1 MARIPDE
8 DIARVREASPIDA
21 VVGDYVQLRS
31 AGGGELKGLCPFHD
45 EKSPSFHLTP
55 ARGLYHCFGCG
66 VGGDTIDFVMRIE
79 HLSFAEAVERLAQR
93 AGIEIRYEQGGASTR
108 GGNAGQRTRLVAAH
122 RAAVDF
128 YVSRLAE
135 DPAAK
140 PARAFLAERGFDDA
154 AAAAYSVGYSP
165 DSWDALTR
173 HLAALGFS
181 REELLA
187 AGLVSQGQRGVVD
200 RFRGRL
206 MFPIRDNTGDPI
218 GFGARALKEGDQ
230 PKYLNTPETPIY
242 KKSHVL
248 YGLDK
253 ARLEIG
259 RRAQAVVVEGY
270 TDVMACH
277 LAGVPTAV
285 ATCGTSLT
293 ADHIQ
298 MLRRLLMDQDEFRG
312 EVVFTFDG
320 DNAGQRAALK
330 VFEEDA
336 RFVTQTFVA
345 VEATGLDPCELRL
358 AKGDGA
364 VRDLVARR
372 VPLFEFKLRAE
383 LDRYDLDTAEGR
395 VRALATCAPIVASIR
410 DRALRPEYARRLA
423 GWLGL
428 PVEEVTP
435 AIAEAAGRAESAR
448 ATASGAAGNA
458 AAAAADAAGAPQA
471 PARPASDDP
480 ALRVERESLKSVI
493 QSPGLVGP
501 VWDTLDP
508 ELFTHPAYRA
518 CHAAVAAAGGVRS
531 FGAASGGVSGFVS
544 RVRDAAADDTVRS
557 LVTELAVEPLRT
569 DDPQRPA
576 YVRQQVAR
584 LQEMGLTRRITETKS
599 RLQRLN
605 PVEQPERYNALFSE
619 LVDMQARQRALR
631 EQAID
636 PGPGS

>member
-8 DIARVREASPIDA
+8 DIARIREASPIES
-21 VVGDYVQLRS
+21 VVGDYVQLKS
-31 AGGGELKGLCPFHD
+31 AGGGELKGLCPFHE

-79 HLSFAEAVERLAQR
+79 HLSFAESVERLAQR
-93 AGIEIRYEQGGASTR
+93 AGIEIRYEQGGSSTR
-108 GGNAGQRTRLVAAH
+108 GAHAGQRTRLVQAH
-122 RAAVDF
+122 RAAVEF
-128 YVSRLAE
+128 YAARLAD

-140 PARAFLAERGFDDA
+140 PARVFLAERGFDDDA
-154 AAAAYSVGYSP
+154 AKAYGVGYAP
-165 DSWDALTR
+165 DTWDALTK
-173 HLAALGFS
+173 HLATAGFS
-181 REELLA
+181 REECVA
-187 AGLVSQGQRGVVD
+187 AGLCSQGQRGVID

-218 GFGARALKEGDQ
+218 GFGARALKDGDE
-230 PKYLNTPETPIY
+230 PKYLNTPETAIY

-293 ADHIQ
+293 GDHIS

-345 VEATGLDPCELRL
+345 VEPSGMDPCELRL

-372 VPLFEFKLRAE
+372 VPLFEFKLKAE
-383 LDRYDLDTAEGR
+383 LAKHDLETAEGR
-395 VRALATCAPIVASIR
+395 VHALATCAPIVAGIR
-410 DRALRPEYARRLA
+410 DRSLRPEYARRLA

-428 PVEEVTP
+428 PVDDVLARVSE
-435 AIAEAAGRAESAR
+435 IAAR
-448 ATASGAAGNA
+448 GAAVQQQ
-458 AAAAADAAGAPQA
+458 APQA
-471 PARPASDDP
+471 APVRPDARDP
-480 ALRVERESLKSVI
+480 ELTAQRESLKSVI

-518 CHAAVAAAGGVRS
+518 CHDAIKDAGGVRS
-531 FGAASGGVSGFVS
+531 FGASSGGVQGFVT
-544 RVRDAAADDTVRS
+544 RVRHAAPDDDVRS
-557 LVTELAVEPLRT
+557 LLTELAVEPLRS
-569 DDPQRPA
+569 DDASRPA

-605 PVEQPERYNALFSE
+605 PVEAPERYNALFSE

-636 PGPGS
+636 PGHGTT

>member
-1 MARIPDE
+1 LARIPDE
-8 DIARVREASPIDA
+8 DIARVREASPIEG
-21 VVGDYVQLRS
+21 VVADYVQLRS
-31 AGGGELKGLCPFHD
+31 AGGGELKGLCPFHE
-45 EKSPSFHLTP
+45 EKSPSFHVTP

-66 VGGDTIDFVMRIE
+66 VGGDTIDFVIRIE
-79 HLSFAEAVERLAQR
+79 HLSFAEVVERLAQR
-93 AGIEIRYEQGGASTR
+93 AGIEIRYEQGGSSTR
-108 GGNAGQRTRLVAAH
+108 GGNAGQRTRLVSAH
-122 RAAVDF
+122 RDAVDF
-128 YVSRLAE
+128 YVSRLAD

-154 AAAAYSVGYSP
+154 AAAAYGVGYSP
-165 DSWDALTR
+165 DSWDALSK
-173 HLAALGFS
+173 HLAAKGYA

-253 ARLEIG
+253 ARLEIA
-259 RRAQAVVVEGY
+259 RHAQAVVVEGY

-277 LAGVPTAV
+277 LSGVPTAV

-330 VFEEDA
+330 VFEEDT

-345 VEATGLDPCELRL
+345 VEPGGLDPCELRL
-358 AKGDGA
+358 AKGDAA

-383 LDRYDLDTAEGR
+383 LDRFDLETAEGR

-410 DRALRPEYARRLA
+410 DRSLRPEYGRRLA
-423 GWLGL
+423 GWLGM
-428 PVEEVTP
+428 PVEDVLTRVAEIAARPTAPSNVAGP
-435 AIAEAAGRAESAR
+435 AGAAEAAGTPEAARGWAVPDRDDHGLRAER
-448 ATASGAAGNA
+448 E
-458 AAAAADAAGAPQA
+458 
-471 PARPASDDP
+471 
-480 ALRVERESLKSVI
+480 ALKCVI

-501 VWDTLDP
+501 VWDTLDG

-518 CHAAVAAAGGVRS
+518 CHAAVRDAGGVRS
-531 FGAASGGVSGFVS
+531 FGAASGGVQGFVG
-544 RVRDAAADDTVRS
+544 RVRDSAPDDTVRS
-557 LVTELAVEPLRT
+557 LLTELAVEPLRT
-569 DDPQRPA
+569 DDATRAA

-605 PVEQPERYNALFSE
+605 PVEQPEKYNALFSE

-636 PGPGS
+636 PGPGT

>member
-1 MARIPDE
+1 VARISDE
-8 DIARVREASPIDA
+8 DIARVREASPIDGI
-21 VVGDYVQLRS
+21 VGDYVQLRS
-31 AGGGELKGLCPFHD
+31 AGGGELKGLCPFHE

-55 ARGLYHCFGCG
+55 ARSLYHCFGCG

-93 AGIEIRYEQGGASTR
+93 AGIELRYEQGGSSTR
-108 GGNAGQRTRLVAAH
+108 GGNAGLRTRLVAAH
-122 RAAVDF
+122 REALDYYVD
-128 YVSRLAE
+128 RLQH

-154 AAAAYSVGYSP
+154 AAAAYGVGYSP
-165 DSWDALTR
+165 DSWDALTK
-173 HLAALGFS
+173 HLAAKGFS
-181 REELLA
+181 REECVS
-187 AGLVSQGQRGVVD
+187 AGLVSQGQRGIVD

-218 GFGARALKEGDQ
+218 GFGARALKDGDQ

-293 ADHIQ
+293 GDHIQ
-298 MLRRLLMDQDEFRG
+298 LLRRLLMDQDEFRG

-345 VEATGLDPCELRL
+345 VEPAGMDPCELRL

-364 VRDLVARR
+364 VRDLIARR
-372 VPLFEFKLRAE
+372 VPLFEFKLKAE
-383 LDRYDLDTAEGR
+383 LARFDLDSAEGR

-410 DRALRPEYARRLA
+410 DRSLRPEYARRLG
-423 GWLGL
+423 GWLGI
-428 PVEEVTP
+428 PVEEVLERVSA
-435 AIAEAAGRAESAR
+435 AIGAHGREGREAGPTVAAAPPEAAVPRR
-448 ATASGAAGNA
+448 
-458 AAAAADAAGAPQA
+458 
-471 PARPASDDP
+471 DDP
-480 ALRVERESLKSVI
+480 ALRVERESLKAVV

-531 FGAASGGVSGFVS
+531 FGAASGGVSGFVG
-544 RVRDAAADDTVRS
+544 RVRDAAPDDAVRS
-557 LVTELAVEPLRT
+557 LLTELAVEPLATHDERRAAHVRT
-569 DDPQRPA
+569 N
-576 YVRQQVAR
+576 VAR
-584 LQEMGLTRRITETKS
+584 LQELGVARRMSELKS

-605 PVEQPERYNALFSE
+605 PVEQPEAYNALFGE
-619 LVDMQARQRALR
+619 LADLEARRRALR
-631 EQAID
+631 EQIVEF
-636 PGPGS
+636 GTE

>member
-8 DIARVREASPIDA
+8 DIARIREASPIEA

-31 AGGGELKGLCPFHD
+31 AGGGELKGLCPFHE

-93 AGIEIRYEQGGASTR
+93 VGIEIRYEQGGASSR
-108 GGNAGQRTRLVAAH
+108 GAQGGQRTRLVAAH
-122 RAAVDF
+122 KVALEFYAA
-128 YVSRLAE
+128 RLAD

-140 PARAFLAERGFDDA
+140 PARAFLAERGFDDEA
-154 AAAAYSVGYSP
+154 AKAYGVGYSP
-165 DSWDALTR
+165 DTWDALTK
-173 HLAALGFS
+173 HLAAQGFS
-181 REELLA
+181 REECIA

-293 ADHIQ
+293 GDHIQ

-345 VEATGLDPCELRL
+345 VEPSGMDPCELRL
-358 AKGDGA
+358 AKGDAA
-364 VRDLVARR
+364 VRDLIARR

-383 LDRYDLDTAEGR
+383 LARFDLETAEGR
-395 VRALATCAPIVASIR
+395 VRGLATCAPIVAGIR
-410 DRALRPEYARRLA
+410 DRSLRPEYARRLA

-428 PVEEVTP
+428 PVDEVLAQIGT
-435 AIAEAAGRAESAR
+435 AAPQQ
-448 ATASGAAGNA
+448 A
-458 AAAAADAAGAPQA
+458 AAQAQAPEA
-471 PARPASDDP
+471 PARPNAHDP
-480 ALRVERESLKSVI
+480 ELVAQRESLKSVI

-518 CHAAVAAAGGVRS
+518 CHDAIKDAGGVRS
-531 FGAASGGVSGFVS
+531 FGASSGGVQGFVG
-544 RVRDAAADDTVRS
+544 RVRDAAPDDTVRS
-557 LVTELAVEPLRT
+557 LLTELAVEPLKTR
-569 DDPQRPA
+569 DDTRPA

-605 PVEQPERYNALFSE
+605 PVEQPDRYNALFSE

-636 PGPGS
+636 PGHGT

>member
-1 MARIPDE
+1 MARISDE
-8 DIARVREASPIDA
+8 DIARVRELSPIDG

-31 AGGGELKGLCPFHD
+31 AGGGELKGLCPFHE

-93 AGIEIRYEQGGASTR
+93 AGVELRYEQGGSSTR

-122 RAAVDF
+122 KAALE
-128 YVSRLAE
+128 YYAGRLAD

-140 PARAFLAERGFDDA
+140 PARVFLAERGFDDDA
-154 AAAAYSVGYSP
+154 AKAYGVGYAP
-165 DSWDALTR
+165 DSWDALTK
-173 HLAALGFS
+173 HLAAQGFS
-181 REELLA
+181 REEALA
-187 AGLVSQGQRGVVD
+187 AGLVSQGQRGMVD

-218 GFGARALKEGDQ
+218 GFGARALKDGDQ
-230 PKYLNTPETPIY
+230 PKYLNTPETAIY

-293 ADHIQ
+293 GDHIQ

-320 DNAGQRAALK
+320 DSAGQRAALK
-330 VFEEDA
+330 AFEEDA

-345 VEATGLDPCELRL
+345 VEPAGLDPCELRL
-358 AKGDGA
+358 AKGDAA
-364 VRDLVARR
+364 VRDLIARR
-372 VPLFEFKLRAE
+372 VPLFEFKIQAE
-383 LDRYDLDTAEGR
+383 LARYDLETSEGR
-395 VRALATCAPIVASIR
+395 VRGLAACAPIVASIR
-410 DRALRPEYARRLA
+410 DRSLRPEYARRLA
-423 GWLGL
+423 GWLGM
-428 PVEEVTP
+428 PVDDVVTRVGEAAARSP
-435 AIAEAAGRAESAR
+435 AVPQAEAAP
-448 ATASGAAGNA
+448 A
-458 AAAAADAAGAPQA
+458 AALTAPDRA
-471 PARPASDDP
+471 DP
-480 ALRVERESLKSVI
+480 AYRVERESLKSVI

-508 ELFTHPAYRA
+508 ELFTHPAYRV
-518 CHAAVAAAGGVRS
+518 CHAAVTEAGGVRS
-531 FGAASGGVSGFVS
+531 FGAATGGVQGFVT
-544 RVRDAAADDTVRS
+544 RVRDAAPDDAVRS
-557 LVTELAVEPLRT
+557 LLTELAVESLLT
-569 DDPQRPA
+569 DDGTRAA

-605 PVEQPERYNALFSE
+605 PVEQSEKYNALFSE

-636 PGPGS
+636 PGPGT

>member
-8 DIARVREASPIDA
+8 DIARVREASPIES

-31 AGGGELKGLCPFHD
+31 AGGGELKGLCPFHE

-79 HLSFAEAVERLAQR
+79 HLSFAESVERLAQR
-93 AGIEIRYEQGGASTR
+93 AGIEIRYEQGGSGTR
-108 GGNAGQRTRLVAAH
+108 GGHGGQRTRLVAAH
-122 RAAVDF
+122 RAAVEF
-128 YVSRLAE
+128 YAARLAD
-135 DPAAK
+135 DPTAK
-140 PARAFLAERGFDDA
+140 PARVFLAERGFDDEA
-154 AAAAYSVGYSP
+154 AKAYGVGYSP
-165 DSWDALTR
+165 DSWDALVK
-173 HLAALGFS
+173 HLAAQGFS
-181 REELLA
+181 REESIA
-187 AGLVSQGQRGVVD
+187 AGLVSQTQRGIVD

-230 PKYLNTPETPIY
+230 PKYLNTPETALY

-293 ADHIQ
+293 ADHIS

-345 VEATGLDPCELRL
+345 VEPAGMDPCELRL
-358 AKGDGA
+358 AKGDAA

-372 VPLFEFKLRAE
+372 IPLFEFKLRSE
-383 LDRYDLDTAEGR
+383 LDRYDLETAEGR
-395 VRALATCAPIVASIR
+395 VRGLAACAPIVASIR
-410 DRALRPEYARRLA
+410 DRSLRPEYARRLA

-428 PVEEVTP
+428 PVDDVM
-435 AIAEAAGRAESAR
+435 ARVSEAASRGPAPEAQ
-448 ATASGAAGNA
+448 AAP
-458 AAAAADAAGAPQA
+458 APQA
-471 PARPASDDP
+471 PTRPKPEDP
-480 ALRVERESLKSVI
+480 ELKAERESLKSVI

-508 ELFTHPAYRA
+508 GLFTHPAYRA
-518 CHAAVAAAGGVRS
+518 CHDAIKDAGGVRS
-531 FGAASGGVSGFVS
+531 FGAASGGVQGFVG
-544 RVRDAAADDTVRS
+544 RVRDSARDDDVRS
-557 LVTELAVEPLRT
+557 LLTELAVEPLRT
-569 DDPQRPA
+569 DDPNRPA

-605 PVEQPERYNALFSE
+605 PVEQPEKYNALFSE

-636 PGPGS
+636 PGPGT

>member
-1 MARIPDE
+1 MARISDE

-31 AGGGELKGLCPFHD
+31 AGGGELKGLCPFHE

-55 ARGLYHCFGCG
+55 ARSLYHCFGCG

-93 AGIEIRYEQGGASTR
+93 AGIELRYEQGGSSTR
-108 GGNAGQRTRLVAAH
+108 GGNAGLRTRLVSAH
-122 RAAVDF
+122 RDAVAF
-128 YVSRLAE
+128 YVDRLHN

-140 PARAFLAERGFDDA
+140 VARAFLAERGFDDA
-154 AAAAYSVGYSP
+154 AAAAYGVGYSP
-165 DSWDALTR
+165 DSWDALTK
-173 HLAALGFS
+173 HLAAQGYS
-181 REELLA
+181 REECVS

-218 GFGARALKEGDQ
+218 GFGARALKDGDQ

-293 ADHIQ
+293 GDHIQ
-298 MLRRLLMDQDEFRG
+298 LLRRLLMDQDEFRG

-330 VFEEDA
+330 VFEEDG

-345 VEATGLDPCELRL
+345 VEPSGMDPCELRL

-364 VRDLVARR
+364 VRDLIARR
-372 VPLFEFKLRAE
+372 VPLFEFKLKAE
-383 LDRYDLDTAEGR
+383 LARVDLETAEGR

-410 DRALRPEYARRLA
+410 DRSLRPEYTRRLA
-423 GWLGL
+423 GWLGM
-428 PVEEVTP
+428 PVEEVYDRVNTVTTSPSSSTP
-435 AIAEAAGRAESAR
+435 MRQPADVAPPEAATHPRR
-448 ATASGAAGNA
+448 
-458 AAAAADAAGAPQA
+458 
-471 PARPASDDP
+471 DDP
-480 ALRVERESLKSVI
+480 ALRVERESLKAVV

-501 VWDTLDP
+501 VWDSLDP

-531 FGAASGGVSGFVS
+531 FGAASGGVAGFVG
-544 RVRDAAADDTVRS
+544 RVRDAAPDDAVRS
-557 LVTELAVEPLRT
+557 LLTELAVEPLATHDERRAAHVRT
-569 DDPQRPA
+569 N
-576 YVRQQVAR
+576 VAR
-584 LQEMGLTRRITETKS
+584 LQELGVARRMSELKS

-605 PVEQPERYNALFSE
+605 PVEQPEAYNALFGE
-619 LVDMQARQRALR
+619 LADLEARRRALR
-631 EQAID
+631 EQIVEF
-636 PGPGS
+636 GTE

>member
-1 MARIPDE
+1 VTLARISDE

-31 AGGGELKGLCPFHD
+31 AGAGELKGLCPFHE

-66 VGGDTIDFVMRIE
+66 VGGDTIDFVIRIE

-93 AGIEIRYEQGGASTR
+93 AGIELRYEQGGSSTR
-108 GGNAGQRTRLVAAH
+108 GGNAGQRTRLVSAH
-122 RAAVDF
+122 RDAMAF
-128 YVSRLAE
+128 YVDRYQH

-140 PARAFLAERGFDDA
+140 AARAFMIERGFDDE
-154 AAAAYSVGYSP
+154 AAAAYGVGYSP
-165 DSWDALTR
+165 DTWDALTK
-173 HLAALGFS
+173 HLASKGYT
-181 REELLA
+181 REECLA

-218 GFGARALKEGDQ
+218 GFGARALKDGDQ

-293 ADHIQ
+293 GDHIQ
-298 MLRRLLMDQDEFRG
+298 LLRRLLMDQDEFRG

-345 VEATGLDPCELRL
+345 VEPTGMDPCELRL
-358 AKGDGA
+358 ARGDAA

-383 LDRYDLDTAEGR
+383 LARYDLETAEGR
-395 VRALATCAPIVASIR
+395 VNALNTCAPIVASIR
-410 DRALRPEYARRLA
+410 DRSLRPEYGRRLA
-423 GWLGL
+423 GWLGM
-428 PVEEVTP
+428 PVEGVLER
-435 AIAEAAGRAESAR
+435 I
-448 ATASGAAGNA
+448 
-458 AAAAADAAGAPQA
+458 ADAA
-471 PARPASDDP
+471 ARPAPAGPAATAAAQAEPQGEARAQAWQPPRRDDP
-480 ALRVERESLKSVI
+480 DPVLRVQRESLKGVI

-518 CHAAVAAAGGVRS
+518 CHTAVVAAGGVRS
-531 FGAASGGVSGFVS
+531 FGAASGGVSGFVG
-544 RVRDAAADDTVRS
+544 RIRDAAPDDNVRG
-557 LVTELAVEPLRT
+557 LLTELAVEPLATNDDRRAAHVRT
-569 DDPQRPA
+569 N
-576 YVRQQVAR
+576 VAR
-584 LQEMGLTRRITETKS
+584 LQELGVARRMSELKS

-605 PVEQPERYNALFSE
+605 PVEQPEAYNALFGE
-619 LVDMQARQRALR
+619 LADLEARRRALR
-631 EQAID
+631 EQIVEF
-636 PGPGS
+636 GTE

>member
-1 MARIPDE
+1 MARIKDASVE
-8 DIARVREASPIDA
+8 AVKQAADIVPLVEARTRLRK
-21 VVGDYVQLRS
+21 VGGRYT
-31 AGGGELKGLCPFHD
+31 GLCPFHQ
-45 EKSPSFHLTP
+45 EKTPSFSVSP
-55 ARGLYHCFGCG
+55 ERGTYHCFGCG
-66 VGGDTIDFVMRIE
+66 VGGDTLDFVMRIE

-93 AGIEIRYEQGGASTR
+93 AGIEIRYEQGGSSTR
-108 GGNAGQRTRLVAAH
+108 GGNAGQRTRLVSAH
-122 RAAVDF
+122 REAVAF
-128 YVSRLAE
+128 YTERLLN

-154 AAAAYSVGYSP
+154 AAAAYGVGYSP
-165 DSWDALTR
+165 DSWEALSK
-173 HLAALGFS
+173 HLAAKGFT
-181 REELLA
+181 REECIA

-230 PKYLNTPETPIY
+230 PKYLNTPETAIY

-293 ADHIQ
+293 GDHIQ
-298 MLRRLLMDQDEFRG
+298 LLRRLLMDQDEFRG

-345 VEATGLDPCELRL
+345 VEPTGMDPCELRL
-358 AKGDGA
+358 ARGDAA
-364 VRDLVARR
+364 VRDLIARR
-372 VPLFEFKLRAE
+372 VPLFEFKLKAE
-383 LDRYDLDTAEGR
+383 LARFDLESSEGR
-395 VRALATCAPIVASIR
+395 VRALATCAPIVATIR
-410 DRALRPEYARRLA
+410 DRSLRPEYTRRLA
-423 GWLGL
+423 GWLGM
-428 PVEEVTP
+428 PVEEV
-435 AIAEAAGRAESAR
+435 AERVG
-448 ATASGAAGNA
+448 
-458 AAAAADAAGAPQA
+458 DAA
-471 PARPASDDP
+471 ARPAPQPIQGTRQGGAPAETAVSEPGRPAFERPRRDDPSP
-480 ALRVERESLKSVI
+480 ALRVERESLKGVV

-508 ELFTHPAYRA
+508 ALFTHPAYRA
-518 CHAAVAAAGGVRS
+518 CAAAVTAAGGVRS
-531 FGAASGGVSGFVS
+531 FGAASGGVAGFVG
-544 RVRDAAADDTVRS
+544 RVRDAAPDDDVRS
-557 LVTELAVEPLRT
+557 LLTELAVEPLATHEERRAAHVRT
-569 DDPQRPA
+569 N
-576 YVRQQVAR
+576 VAR
-584 LQEMGLTRRITETKS
+584 LQELGVARRMSELKS

-605 PVEQPERYNALFSE
+605 PVEQPEAYNALFGE
-619 LVDMQARQRALR
+619 LADLEARRRALR
-631 EQAID
+631 EQIVEF
-636 PGPGS
+636 GTE

>member
-1 MARIPDE
+1 MARISDE
-8 DIARVREASPIDA
+8 DIARVRELSPIDA

-31 AGGGELKGLCPFHD
+31 AGGGELKGLCPFHE

-55 ARGLYHCFGCG
+55 ARSLYHCFGCG

-93 AGIEIRYEQGGASTR
+93 AGIELRYEQGGSSTR

-122 RAAVDF
+122 RAALDF
-128 YVSRLAE
+128 YAAHLAD

-154 AAAAYSVGYSP
+154 ASAAYGVGYAP
-165 DSWDALTR
+165 DSWDALTK
-173 HLAALGFS
+173 HLAAQGFS
-181 REELLA
+181 REEALA
-187 AGLVSQGQRGVVD
+187 AGLVSQGQRGMVD

-218 GFGARALKEGDQ
+218 GFGARALKDGDQ
-230 PKYLNTPETPIY
+230 PKYLNTPETAIY

-293 ADHIQ
+293 TDHIQ

-320 DNAGQRAALK
+320 DSAGQRAALK
-330 VFEEDA
+330 AFEEDA

-345 VEATGLDPCELRL
+345 VEPAGMDPCELRL
-358 AKGDGA
+358 AKGDAA
-364 VRDLVARR
+364 VRDLIARR
-372 VPLFEFKLRAE
+372 VPLFEFKLQAE
-383 LDRYDLDTAEGR
+383 LARYDLETAEGR
-395 VRALATCAPIVASIR
+395 VRALAACAPIVASIR
-410 DRALRPEYARRLA
+410 DRSLRPEYARRLA
-423 GWLGL
+423 GWLGM
-428 PVEEVTP
+428 PVD
-435 AIAEAAGRAESAR
+435 EAVAAVAASAGRAA
-448 ATASGAAGNA
+448 ASPSA
-458 AAAAADAAGAPQA
+458 AAAPPEAA
-471 PARPASDDP
+471 ARPKPDDP
-480 ALRVERESLKSVI
+480 AYRVERESLKSVI

-501 VWDTLDP
+501 VWDALDP

-531 FGAASGGVSGFVS
+531 FGAASGGVQGFVT
-544 RVRDAAADDTVRS
+544 RVRDAAPDDAVRS
-557 LVTELAVEPLRT
+557 LLTELAVESLLA
-569 DDPQRPA
+569 DDASRAA

-605 PVEQPERYNALFSE
+605 PVEQPERYNALFTE

-636 PGPGS
+636 PGPGT

>member
-1 MARIPDE
+1 LARIPDE
-8 DIARVREASPIDA
+8 DIARVREASPIEA
-21 VVGDYVQLRS
+21 VVGEYVQLRS
-31 AGGGELKGLCPFHD
+31 AGGGELKGLCPFHE
-45 EKSPSFHLTP
+45 EKSPSFHVTP

-66 VGGDTIDFVMRIE
+66 VGGDTIDFVIRME
-79 HLSFAEAVERLAQR
+79 HLSFAEVVERLAQR
-93 AGIEIRYEQGGASTR
+93 AGIEIRYEQGGSSTR

-122 RAAVDF
+122 RAAVD
-128 YVSRLAE
+128 YYAARLAD

-154 AAAAYSVGYSP
+154 AAAAYGVGYSP
-165 DSWDALTR
+165 DSWDALTK
-173 HLAALGFS
+173 HLAAEGFS
-181 REELLA
+181 REECLA
-187 AGLVSQGQRGVVD
+187 AGLCSQGQRGVVD

-206 MFPIRDNTGDPI
+206 MFPIRDNSGDPI

-253 ARLEIG
+253 ARIEIA

-293 ADHIQ
+293 GDHIQ

-320 DNAGQRAALK
+320 DSAGQRAALK
-330 VFEEDA
+330 VFEEDT

-345 VEATGLDPCELRL
+345 VEPGGLDPCELRL
-358 AKGDGA
+358 AKGDAA
-364 VRDLVARR
+364 VRDLIARR
-372 VPLFEFKLRAE
+372 LPLFEFKLRAE
-383 LDRYDLDTAEGR
+383 LERFDLETAEGR
-395 VRALATCAPIVASIR
+395 VNALATCAPIVASIR
-410 DRALRPEYARRLA
+410 DRSLRPEYSRRLA
-423 GWLGL
+423 GWLGM
-428 PVEEVTP
+428 PVEDVLARVAEAASRPEPVAQPGGPRGAET
-435 AIAEAAGRAESAR
+435 AEAAGPGLVGGAPRPDPHDVNLRAER
-448 ATASGAAGNA
+448 E
-458 AAAAADAAGAPQA
+458 
-471 PARPASDDP
+471 
-480 ALRVERESLKSVI
+480 ALKCVI

-508 ELFTHPAYRA
+508 ELFRHPAYRA
-518 CHAAVAAAGGVRS
+518 CHGAVRDAGGVRS
-531 FGAASGGVSGFVS
+531 FGAASGGVQGFVG
-544 RVRDAAADDTVRS
+544 RVRDAAPDDAVRS
-557 LVTELAVEPLRT
+557 LLTELAVEPLRT
-569 DDPQRPA
+569 DDATRAA

-605 PVEQPERYNALFSE
+605 PVEQPEKYNALFSE

-636 PGPGS
+636 PGPGT

>member
-31 AGGGELKGLCPFHD
+31 AGGGELKGLCPFHE
-45 EKSPSFHLTP
+45 EKSPSFHVTP

-79 HLSFAEAVERLAQR
+79 HLSFAEVVERLAQR
-93 AGIEIRYEQGGASTR
+93 AGIEIRYEQGGSSTR

-122 RAAVDF
+122 RAAQEF
-128 YVSRLAE
+128 YAAKLAE

-140 PARAFLAERGFDDA
+140 PARAFLAERGFDDEA
-154 AAAAYSVGYSP
+154 ARAYGVGYSP

-173 HLAALGFS
+173 HLATLGFS

-218 GFGARALKEGDQ
+218 GFGARALKDGDQ

-293 ADHIQ
+293 GDHIS

-345 VEATGLDPCELRL
+345 VEPSGMDPCELRL
-358 AKGDGA
+358 AKGDAA

-383 LDRYDLDTAEGR
+383 LDRFDLETAEGR

-423 GWLGL
+423 GWLGM
-428 PVEEVTP
+428 PVEEVLARVGDLAARTASAAP
-435 AIAEAAGRAESAR
+435 AAAEAPPAPTRPNPNDQALRAER
-448 ATASGAAGNA
+448 E
-458 AAAAADAAGAPQA
+458 
-471 PARPASDDP
+471 
-480 ALRVERESLKSVI
+480 ALKCVI

-501 VWDTLDP
+501 VWDTLDG

-518 CHAAVAAAGGVRS
+518 CHAAVREAGGVRS
-531 FGAASGGVSGFVS
+531 FGAASGGVQGFVT
-544 RVRDAAADDTVRS
+544 RVREAAGDDAVRS
-557 LVTELAVEPLRT
+557 LLTELAVEPLRT
-569 DDPQRPA
+569 DDATRAA

-584 LQEMGLTRRITETKS
+584 LQEMGLIRRITETKS

-636 PGPGS
+636 PGPGT

>member
-8 DIARVREASPIDA
+8 DIARVREASPIEA

-31 AGGGELKGLCPFHD
+31 AGGGELKGLCPFHE

-55 ARGLYHCFGCG
+55 QRGLYHCFGCG
-66 VGGDTIDFVMRIE
+66 VGGDTIDFVMRVE
-79 HLSFAEAVERLAQR
+79 HLTFAEAVERLAQR
-93 AGIEIRYEQGGASTR
+93 AGIEIHYEQGGSSAR

-122 RAAVDF
+122 REALDF
-128 YVSRLAE
+128 YAARLAD

-140 PARAFLAERGFDDA
+140 GARAFLAERGFDDA
-154 AAAAYSVGYSP
+154 AAAAYGVGYSP
-165 DSWDALTR
+165 DSWDALTK
-173 HLAALGFS
+173 HLAAKGFS

-218 GFGARALKEGDQ
+218 GFGARALKDGDQ

-320 DNAGQRAALK
+320 DSAGQRAALK

-345 VEATGLDPCELRL
+345 VEPTGLDPCELRL

-372 VPLFEFKLRAE
+372 IPLYEFKLRAE
-383 LDRYDLDTAEGR
+383 LDRYDLETAEGR
-395 VRALATCAPIVASIR
+395 VRALATCAPIVAGIR
-410 DRALRPEYARRLA
+410 DRSLRPEYARRLA
-423 GWLGL
+423 GWLGM
-428 PVEEVTP
+428 PVEEVTERIADLASRTPP
-435 AIAEAAGRAESAR
+435 AQRGDAGAVPAEAAP
-448 ATASGAAGNA
+448 T
-458 AAAAADAAGAPQA
+458 
-471 PARPASDDP
+471 RPRPDDP
-480 ALRVERESLKSVI
+480 ALKAEREALKCVI

-508 ELFTHPAYRA
+508 ELFTDPAYRA
-518 CHAAVAAAGGVRS
+518 CHAAVGAAGGVRS
-531 FGAASGGVSGFVS
+531 FGAASGGVQGFVT
-544 RVRDAAADDTVRS
+544 RVRDAAPDDAVRA
-557 LVTELAVEPLRT
+557 LLTELAVEPLRT
-569 DDPQRPA
+569 DDTMRAA

-584 LQEMGLTRRITETKS
+584 VQEMGLTRRITETKS

-636 PGPGS
+636 PGPGT

>member
-1 MARIPDE
+1 LARISDE

-21 VVGDYVQLRS
+21 IVGDYVQLRS
-31 AGGGELKGLCPFHD
+31 AGAGELKGLCPFHE
-45 EKSPSFHLTP
+45 EKSPSFHVTP

-66 VGGDTIDFVMRIE
+66 VGGDTLDFVMRIE

-93 AGIEIRYEQGGASTR
+93 AGIELRYEQGGSSTR

-122 RAAVDF
+122 REALAF
-128 YVSRLAE
+128 YRDRYLN

-140 PARAFLAERGFDDA
+140 PARAFMQERGFDDEA
-154 AAAAYSVGYSP
+154 AEAYGVGYSP
-165 DSWDALTR
+165 DTWDALSK
-173 HLAALGFS
+173 HLATKGYS
-181 REELLA
+181 REECLA

-293 ADHIQ
+293 GDHIQ
-298 MLRRLLMDQDEFRG
+298 LLRRLLMDQDEFRG

-345 VEATGLDPCELRL
+345 VEADGMDPCELRL
-358 AKGDGA
+358 ARGDAA

-383 LDRYDLDTAEGR
+383 LARYDLETSEGR
-395 VRALATCAPIVASIR
+395 VRALNTCAPIVASIR
-410 DRALRPEYARRLA
+410 DRSLRPEYGRRLA
-423 GWLGL
+423 GWLGM
-428 PVEEVTP
+428 PVEDVLERVGTAVAAP
-435 AIAEAAGRAESAR
+435 AGREAAP
-448 ATASGAAGNA
+448 AAPVA
-458 AAAAADAAGAPQA
+458 A
-471 PARPASDDP
+471 PAAPRRDDP
-480 ALRVERESLKSVI
+480 ALRTERESLKAVI

-508 ELFTHPAYRA
+508 ALFTHPAYRA
-518 CHAAVAAAGGVRS
+518 CQAAIADAGGVRS
-531 FGAASGGVSGFVS
+531 FGAASGGVSGFVA
-544 RVRDAAADDTVRS
+544 RVRDAAPDDAVRS
-557 LVTELAVEPLRT
+557 LLTELAVEPLAAT
-569 DDPQRPA
+569 DDRRAA
-576 YVRQQVAR
+576 YVRTNVAR
-584 LQEMGLTRRITETKS
+584 LQELGVSRRMSELKS

-605 PVEQPERYNALFSE
+605 PVEQPEAYNALFGE
-619 LVDMQARQRALR
+619 LADLEARRRALR
-631 EQAID
+631 EQIVEF
-636 PGPGS
+636 GTE

>member
-1 MARIPDE
+1 
-8 DIARVREASPIDA
+8 
-21 VVGDYVQLRS
+21 
-31 AGGGELKGLCPFHD
+31 
-45 EKSPSFHLTP
+45 
-55 ARGLYHCFGCG
+55 
-66 VGGDTIDFVMRIE
+66 
-79 HLSFAEAVERLAQR
+79 
-93 AGIEIRYEQGGASTR
+93 
-108 GGNAGQRTRLVAAH
+108 
-122 RAAVDF
+122 
-128 YVSRLAE
+128 
-135 DPAAK
+135 
-140 PARAFLAERGFDDA
+140 
-154 AAAAYSVGYSP
+154 
-165 DSWDALTR
+165 
-173 HLAALGFS
+173 
-181 REELLA
+181 
-187 AGLVSQGQRGVVD
+187 
-200 RFRGRL
+200 

-293 ADHIQ
+293 GDHIS

-345 VEATGLDPCELRL
+345 VEPSGMDPCELRL
-358 AKGDGA
+358 AKGDAA

-372 VPLFEFKLRAE
+372 VPLFEFKLKAE
-383 LDRYDLDTAEGR
+383 LARYDLESAEGR
-395 VRALATCAPIVASIR
+395 VRALATCAPIVGGIR
-410 DRALRPEYARRLA
+410 EKALRPEYARRLA
-423 GWLGL
+423 GWLGM
-428 PVEEVTP
+428 PVDDV
-435 AIAEAAGRAESAR
+435 IAAVVSAADRA
-448 ATASGAAGNA
+448 ATAAPQVA
-458 AAAAADAAGAPQA
+458 APQA
-471 PARPASDDP
+471 PTRPKADDP
-480 ALRVERESLKSVI
+480 ATRVERESLKSVI

-508 ELFTHPAYRA
+508 GLFTHPAYRA
-518 CHAAVAAAGGVRS
+518 CHDAIADAGGVRS
-531 FGAASGGVSGFVS
+531 FGAGSGGVQGFVS
-544 RVRDAAADDTVRS
+544 RVRDSARDDDVRS

-569 DDPQRPA
+569 DDAARAA

-605 PVEQPERYNALFSE
+605 PVEQPEKYNALFSE

-636 PGPGS
+636 PGTGT

>member
-1 MARIPDE
+1 MARISDE
-8 DIARVREASPIDA
+8 DIARVRELSPIDT

-31 AGGGELKGLCPFHD
+31 AGGGELKGLCPFHE

-55 ARGLYHCFGCG
+55 ARSLYHCFGCG

-79 HLSFAEAVERLAQR
+79 HLSFAESVERLAQR
-93 AGIEIRYEQGGASTR
+93 AGIELRYEQGGSSTR

-122 RAAVDF
+122 KAALDF
-128 YVSRLAE
+128 YVARLAD

-154 AAAAYSVGYSP
+154 AAAAYGVGYSP
-165 DSWDALTR
+165 DSWDALTK
-173 HLAALGFS
+173 HLAAQGFS
-181 REELLA
+181 REEALA
-187 AGLVSQGQRGVVD
+187 AGLVSQGQRGMVD

-218 GFGARALKEGDQ
+218 GFGARALKDGDQ
-230 PKYLNTPETPIY
+230 PKYLNTPETAIY

-277 LAGVPTAV
+277 LAGVATAV

-293 ADHIQ
+293 SDHIQ

-320 DNAGQRAALK
+320 DSAGQRAALK
-330 VFEEDA
+330 AFEEDA

-345 VEATGLDPCELRL
+345 VEPAGLDPCELRL
-358 AKGDGA
+358 AKGDAA
-364 VRDLVARR
+364 VRDLIARR
-372 VPLFEFKLRAE
+372 VPLFEFKLQAE
-383 LDRYDLDTAEGR
+383 LARYDLETAEGR
-395 VRALATCAPIVASIR
+395 VRGLAACAPIVASIR
-410 DRALRPEYARRLA
+410 DRSLRPEYARRLA

-428 PVEEVTP
+428 PVDEVVARVADVAARTP
-435 AIAEAAGRAESAR
+435 APAAQ
-448 ATASGAAGNA
+448 AAP
-458 AAAAADAAGAPQA
+458 DAAA
-471 PARPASDDP
+471 PARPAPDDP
-480 ALRVERESLKSVI
+480 AYRVERESLKAVI

-501 VWDTLDP
+501 VWDTL
-508 ELFTHPAYRA
+508 EEGLFVHPAYRA
-518 CHAAVAAAGGVRS
+518 CHAAVAEAGGVRS
-531 FGAASGGVSGFVS
+531 FGAATGGVQGFVT
-544 RVRDAAADDTVRS
+544 RVRDAAPDDAVRS
-557 LVTELAVEPLRT
+557 LLTELAVEPLRI
-569 DDPQRPA
+569 DDAQRAA

-636 PGPGS
+636 PGPGT

>member
-1 MARIPDE
+1 MARISDE
-8 DIARVREASPIDA
+8 DVARVREASPIDA
-21 VVGDYVQLRS
+21 VVGEYVQLRS

-55 ARGLYHCFGCG
+55 SRGLYHCFGCG

-93 AGIEIRYEQGGASTR
+93 VGIELRYEQGGSSTR

-122 RAAVDF
+122 KAAVEF
-128 YVSRLAE
+128 YAARLHD

-154 AAAAYSVGYSP
+154 AAAAYGVGYSP
-165 DSWDALTR
+165 DTWDALTK
-173 HLAALGFS
+173 HLASLGFS
-181 REELLA
+181 REECVA
-187 AGLVSQGQRGVVD
+187 AGLVSQGQRGIVD

-206 MFPIRDNTGDPI
+206 MFPIRDNGGDPI

-253 ARLEIG
+253 ARVEIG

-277 LAGVPTAV
+277 LAGVTTAV

-293 ADHIQ
+293 GDHIQ
-298 MLRRLLMDQDEFRG
+298 LLRRLLMDQDEFRG

-320 DNAGQRAALK
+320 DSAGQRAALK

-345 VEATGLDPCELRL
+345 VEPSGLDPCELRL
-358 AKGDGA
+358 AKGDAA

-372 VPLFEFKLRAE
+372 VPLFEFKLKAE
-383 LDRYDLDTAEGR
+383 LARFDLDTAEGR

-428 PVEEVTP
+428 PVEEVQERVL
-435 AIAEAAGRAESAR
+435 AAEAGP
-448 ATASGAAGNA
+448 AAPP
-458 AAAAADAAGAPQA
+458 PQPA
-471 PARPASDDP
+471 ARPRADDMGT
-480 ALRVERESLKSVI
+480 RVERESLKCVI

-501 VWDTLDP
+501 VWDTLDE

-518 CHAAVAAAGGVRS
+518 CHAAVAAAGGVRG
-531 FGAASGGVSGFVS
+531 FGAASGGIAGFVA
-544 RVRDAAADDTVRS
+544 RVRESAPDDDVRS
-557 LVTELAVEPLRT
+557 LLTELAVEPLRT
-569 DDPQRPA
+569 DDATRAA

-605 PVEQPERYNALFSE
+605 PVEQPERYNALFAE

-636 PGPGS
+636 PGHGS

>member
-1 MARIPDE
+1 M
-8 DIARVREASPIDA
+8 REASPIDA

-31 AGGGELKGLCPFHD
+31 AGGGELKGLCPFHE

-55 ARGLYHCFGCG
+55 ARSLYHCFGCG

-93 AGIEIRYEQGGASTR
+93 AGIELRYEQGGSSTR
-108 GGNAGQRTRLVAAH
+108 GGNAGVRTRLVAAH
-122 RAAVDF
+122 REAVDF
-128 YVSRLAE
+128 YAERLHA

-154 AAAAYSVGYSP
+154 AAAAYGVGYSP
-165 DSWDALTR
+165 DSWDALTK
-173 HLAALGFS
+173 HLAAKGFS
-181 REELLA
+181 REECVA
-187 AGLVSQGQRGVVD
+187 AGLVSQGQRGIVD

-218 GFGARALKEGDQ
+218 GFGARALKDGDQ

-277 LAGVPTAV
+277 LAGVATAV

-293 ADHIQ
+293 GDHIQ
-298 MLRRLLMDQDEFRG
+298 LLRRLLMDQDEFRG

-320 DNAGQRAALK
+320 DSAGQRAALK

-345 VEATGLDPCELRL
+345 VEPTGLDPCELRL
-358 AKGDGA
+358 AKGDAA

-372 VPLFEFKLRAE
+372 VPLFEFKLKAE
-383 LDRYDLDTAEGR
+383 LARFDLETPEGR

-410 DRALRPEYARRLA
+410 ERALRPEYARRLG
-423 GWLGL
+423 GWLGM
-428 PVEEVTP
+428 PVEEVL
-435 AIAEAAGRAESAR
+435 ARVAEAA
-448 ATASGAAGNA
+448 
-458 AAAAADAAGAPQA
+458 
-471 PARPASDDP
+471 ARPAPPQHGAAQAPVDAGPRPETIEAPRRDDP
-480 ALRVERESLKSVI
+480 ALRVERECLKSVI

-501 VWDTLDP
+501 IWDSLDP
-508 ELFTHPAYRA
+508 ELLTHPAYRA
-518 CHAAVAAAGGVRS
+518 CHTAVAEAGGVRS
-531 FGAASGGVSGFVS
+531 FGAASGGVSGFVG
-544 RVRDAAADDTVRS
+544 RVRDAAPNDAVRS
-557 LVTELAVEPLRT
+557 LLTELAVEPLATNDDRRAAHVRT
-569 DDPQRPA
+569 N
-576 YVRQQVAR
+576 VAR
-584 LQEMGLTRRITETKS
+584 LQELGVARRMSELKS

-605 PVEQPERYNALFSE
+605 PVEQPEAYNALFGE
-619 LVDMQARQRALR
+619 LADLEARRRALR
-631 EQAID
+631 EQIVEF
-636 PGPGS
+636 GTE

>member
-1 MARIPDE
+1 MARISDE
-8 DIARVREASPIDA
+8 DIARVREASPIES

-93 AGIEIRYEQGGASTR
+93 AGIEVRYEQGGSSAR
-108 GGNAGQRTRLVAAH
+108 GAQAGQRTRLVAAH

-128 YVSRLAE
+128 YAARLAD

-154 AAAAYSVGYSP
+154 AAQAYGVGYSP
-165 DSWDALTR
+165 DTWDALTK
-173 HLAALGFS
+173 HLATQGFS
-181 REELLA
+181 REEITA
-187 AGLVSQGQRGVVD
+187 AGLVSQTQRGVVD

-230 PKYLNTPETPIY
+230 PKYLNTPETAIY

-253 ARLEIG
+253 ARVEIA

-277 LAGVPTAV
+277 LSGVPTAV

-293 ADHIQ
+293 TDHIA

-320 DNAGQRAALK
+320 DSAGQRAALK
-330 VFEEDA
+330 VFEEDS

-345 VEATGLDPCELRL
+345 VEPSGMDPCELRL
-358 AKGDGA
+358 AKGDAA

-372 VPLFEFKLRAE
+372 VPLFEFKLKAE
-383 LDRYDLDTAEGR
+383 LARYDLESAEGR
-395 VRALATCAPIVASIR
+395 VGALRACAPIVATIR
-410 DRALRPEYARRLA
+410 DKSLRPEYARRLA

-428 PVEEVTP
+428 PVEDVLDSVSTAATRQAAQP
-435 AIAEAAGRAESAR
+435 AHAR
-448 ATASGAAGNA
+448 SEPAVADS
-458 AAAAADAAGAPQA
+458 ADAPAPA
-471 PARPASDDP
+471 PARPNPRDP
-480 ALRVERESLKSVI
+480 DLRAERESLKSVI

-508 ELFTHPAYRA
+508 ELFTNAAYRA
-518 CHAAVAAAGGVRS
+518 CQEAIKDAGGVRS
-531 FGAASGGVSGFVS
+531 FGASSGGVQGFVG
-544 RVRDAAADDTVRS
+544 RVRDAARDDDVRS
-557 LVTELAVEPLRT
+557 LLTELAVEPLLTR
-569 DDPQRPA
+569 DDARPA

-636 PGPGS
+636 PGHGT

>member
-1 MARIPDE
+1 MTLARISDE

-21 VVGDYVQLRS
+21 IVGDYVQLRS
-31 AGGGELKGLCPFHD
+31 AGAGELKGLCPFHE
-45 EKSPSFHLTP
+45 EKSPSFHVTP

-66 VGGDTIDFVMRIE
+66 VGGDTLDFVMRIE

-93 AGIEIRYEQGGASTR
+93 AGIELRYEQGGSSTR

-122 RAAVDF
+122 REALAF
-128 YVSRLAE
+128 YRDRYLN

-140 PARAFLAERGFDDA
+140 PARAFMQERGFDDEA
-154 AAAAYSVGYSP
+154 AEAYGVGYSP
-165 DSWDALTR
+165 DTWDALSK
-173 HLAALGFS
+173 HLATKGYS
-181 REELLA
+181 REECLA

-293 ADHIQ
+293 GDHIQ
-298 MLRRLLMDQDEFRG
+298 LLRRLLMDQDEFRG

-345 VEATGLDPCELRL
+345 VEADGMDPCELRL
-358 AKGDGA
+358 ARGDAA

-383 LDRYDLDTAEGR
+383 LARYDLETSEGR
-395 VRALATCAPIVASIR
+395 VRALNTCAPIVASIR
-410 DRALRPEYARRLA
+410 DRSLRPEYGRRLA
-423 GWLGL
+423 GWLGM
-428 PVEEVTP
+428 PVEDVLERVGTAVAAP
-435 AIAEAAGRAESAR
+435 AGREAAP
-448 ATASGAAGNA
+448 AAPVA
-458 AAAAADAAGAPQA
+458 A
-471 PARPASDDP
+471 PAAPRRDDP
-480 ALRVERESLKSVI
+480 ALRTERESLKAVI

-508 ELFTHPAYRA
+508 ALFTHPAYRA
-518 CHAAVAAAGGVRS
+518 CQAAIADAGGVRS
-531 FGAASGGVSGFVS
+531 FGAASGGVSGFVA
-544 RVRDAAADDTVRS
+544 RVRDAAPDDAVRS
-557 LVTELAVEPLRT
+557 LLTELAVEPLAAT
-569 DDPQRPA
+569 DDRRAA
-576 YVRQQVAR
+576 YVRTNVAR
-584 LQEMGLTRRITETKS
+584 LQELGVSRRMSELKS

-605 PVEQPERYNALFSE
+605 PVEQPEAYNALFGE
-619 LVDMQARQRALR
+619 LADLEARRRALR
-631 EQAID
+631 EQIVEF
-636 PGPGS
+636 GTE

>member
-8 DIARVREASPIDA
+8 DIARVREASPIEA

-31 AGGGELKGLCPFHD
+31 AGGGELKGLCPFHE

-79 HLSFAEAVERLAQR
+79 HLTFAESVERLAQR
-93 AGIEIRYEQGGASTR
+93 AGIEIRYEQGGSATR

-122 RAAVDF
+122 REAVEYYAA
-128 YVSRLAE
+128 RLAD

-140 PARAFLAERGFDDA
+140 GARAFLAERGFDDA
-154 AAAAYSVGYSP
+154 AAAAYGVGYSP
-165 DSWDALTR
+165 DSWDALTK
-173 HLAALGFS
+173 HLAAKGFS

-187 AGLVSQGQRGVVD
+187 SGLVSQGQRGVVD

-320 DNAGQRAALK
+320 DSAGQRAALK

-345 VEATGLDPCELRL
+345 VEPTGLDPCELRL
-358 AKGDGA
+358 AKGDAA
-364 VRDLVARR
+364 VRDLIARR
-372 VPLFEFKLRAE
+372 IPLFEFKLRAE
-383 LDRYDLDTAEGR
+383 LDRFDLETAEGR
-395 VRALATCAPIVASIR
+395 VRALATCAPIVAGIR
-410 DRALRPEYARRLA
+410 DRSLRPEYARRLA
-423 GWLGL
+423 GWLGM
-428 PVEEVTP
+428 PVEEVTER
-435 AIAEAAGRAESAR
+435 I
-448 ATASGAAGNA
+448 
-458 AAAAADAAGAPQA
+458 ADAAARTPA
-471 PARPASDDP
+471 PAPAAATAEPGVARPRADDP
-480 ALRVERESLKSVI
+480 ALKAEREALKCVI

-501 VWDTLDP
+501 VWDALDP
-508 ELFTHPAYRA
+508 ELFTDPAYRA
-518 CHAAVAAAGGVRS
+518 CHTAVAEAGGVRS
-531 FGAASGGVSGFVS
+531 FGAATGGVQGFVT
-544 RVRDAAADDTVRS
+544 RVRDAAPDDSVRA
-557 LVTELAVEPLRT
+557 LLTELAVEPLRT
-569 DDPQRPA
+569 GDDMRAA

-584 LQEMGLTRRITETKS
+584 VQEMGLTRRITETKS

-605 PVEQPERYNALFSE
+605 PVEQPEKYNALFSE

-636 PGPGS
+636 PGPGT

>member
-1 MARIPDE
+1 
-8 DIARVREASPIDA
+8 
-21 VVGDYVQLRS
+21 
-31 AGGGELKGLCPFHD
+31 
-45 EKSPSFHLTP
+45 
-55 ARGLYHCFGCG
+55 
-66 VGGDTIDFVMRIE
+66 MRIE

-93 AGIEIRYEQGGASTR
+93 AGVELRYEQGGSSTR

-122 RAAVDF
+122 KAALE
-128 YVSRLAE
+128 YYAGRLAD

-140 PARAFLAERGFDDA
+140 PARVFLAERGFDDDA
-154 AAAAYSVGYSP
+154 AKAYGVGYAP
-165 DSWDALTR
+165 DSWDALTK
-173 HLAALGFS
+173 HLAAQGFS
-181 REELLA
+181 REEALA
-187 AGLVSQGQRGVVD
+187 AGLVSQGQRGMVD

-218 GFGARALKEGDQ
+218 GFGARALKDGDQ
-230 PKYLNTPETPIY
+230 PKYLNTPETAIY

-277 LAGVPTAV
+277 LAGVPT
-285 ATCGTSLT
+285 CGTSLT
-293 ADHIQ
+293 TDHIQ

-330 VFEEDA
+330 AFEEDA

-345 VEATGLDPCELRL
+345 VEPAGMDPCELRL
-358 AKGDGA
+358 AKGDAA
-364 VRDLVARR
+364 VRDLIARR
-372 VPLFEFKLRAE
+372 VPLFEFKIQAE
-383 LDRYDLDTAEGR
+383 LARYDLETSEGR
-395 VRALATCAPIVASIR
+395 VRGLAACAPIVASIR
-410 DRALRPEYARRLA
+410 DRSLRPEYARRLA
-423 GWLGL
+423 GWLGM
-428 PVEEVTP
+428 PVDDVVTRVGQAAARTP
-435 AIAEAAGRAESAR
+435 APTPQAEAAP
-448 ATASGAAGNA
+448 GAAVA
-458 AAAAADAAGAPQA
+458 APDRG
-471 PARPASDDP
+471 DP
-480 ALRVERESLKSVI
+480 AYRVERESLKSVI

-518 CHAAVAAAGGVRS
+518 CHAAVAEAGGVRS
-531 FGAASGGVSGFVS
+531 FGAATGGVQGFVT
-544 RVRDAAADDTVRS
+544 RVRDAAPDDAVRS
-557 LVTELAVEPLRT
+557 LLTELAVESLLA
-569 DDPQRPA
+569 DDASRAA

-605 PVEQPERYNALFSE
+605 PVEQSEKYNALFSE

-636 PGPGS
+636 PGPGT

>member
-8 DIARVREASPIDA
+8 DIARIREASPIES

-31 AGGGELKGLCPFHD
+31 AGGGELKGLCPFHE

-79 HLSFAEAVERLAQR
+79 HLSFAESVERLAQR
-93 AGIEIRYEQGGASTR
+93 AGIEIKYAQGGSSTR
-108 GGNAGQRTRLVAAH
+108 GAHAGQRTRLVQAH
-122 RAAVDF
+122 RAAVEF
-128 YVSRLAE
+128 YAARLAD

-140 PARAFLAERGFDDA
+140 PARVFLAERGFDDDA
-154 AAAAYSVGYSP
+154 ARAYGVGYAP
-165 DSWDALTR
+165 DTWDSLTK
-173 HLAALGFS
+173 HLASAGFS
-181 REELLA
+181 REECVA
-187 AGLVSQGQRGVVD
+187 AGLCSQGQRGVID

-218 GFGARALKEGDQ
+218 GFGARALKDGDE
-230 PKYLNTPETPIY
+230 PKYLNTPETAIY

-293 ADHIQ
+293 GDHIS

-345 VEATGLDPCELRL
+345 VEPSGMDPCELRL
-358 AKGDGA
+358 AKGDAA

-372 VPLFEFKLRAE
+372 VPLFEFKLKAE
-383 LDRYDLDTAEGR
+383 LAKHDLETAEGR
-395 VRALATCAPIVASIR
+395 VHALATCAPIVAGIR
-410 DRALRPEYARRLA
+410 DRSLRPEYARRLA

-428 PVEEVTP
+428 PVDDVLARVSE
-435 AIAEAAGRAESAR
+435 IAAR
-448 ATASGAAGNA
+448 GAVAQQ
-458 AAAAADAAGAPQA
+458 APQQA
-471 PARPASDDP
+471 PVRPDARDP
-480 ALRVERESLKSVI
+480 ELKAQRESLKSVI

-518 CHAAVAAAGGVRS
+518 CHDAIKDAGGVRS
-531 FGAASGGVSGFVS
+531 FGASNGGVQGFVT
-544 RVRDAAADDTVRS
+544 RVRQAAPDDDVRS
-557 LVTELAVEPLRT
+557 LLTELAVEPLRS
-569 DDPQRPA
+569 DDASRPA

-605 PVEQPERYNALFSE
+605 PVEAPEKYNALFSE

-636 PGPGS
+636 PGHGTT

>member
-8 DIARVREASPIDA
+8 DIARIREASPIES

-31 AGGGELKGLCPFHD
+31 AGGGELKGLCPFHE

-79 HLSFAEAVERLAQR
+79 HLSFAESVERLAQR
-93 AGIEIRYEQGGASTR
+93 AGIEIRYEQGGSSTR
-108 GGNAGQRTRLVAAH
+108 GAHAGQRTRLVQAH
-122 RAAVDF
+122 RAAME
-128 YVSRLAE
+128 YYAARLAD

-140 PARAFLAERGFDDA
+140 PARVFLAERGFDDDA
-154 AAAAYSVGYSP
+154 ARAYGVGYAP
-165 DSWDALTR
+165 DTWDSLTK
-173 HLAALGFS
+173 HLAAAGFS
-181 REELLA
+181 REECVA
-187 AGLVSQGQRGVVD
+187 AGLCSQGQRGVID

-218 GFGARALKEGDQ
+218 GFGARALKDGDE
-230 PKYLNTPETPIY
+230 PKYLNTPETAIY

-293 ADHIQ
+293 GDHIS

-345 VEATGLDPCELRL
+345 VEPSGMDPCELRL
-358 AKGDGA
+358 AKGDAA

-372 VPLFEFKLRAE
+372 VPLFEFKLKAE
-383 LDRYDLDTAEGR
+383 LAKHDLETAEGR
-395 VRALATCAPIVASIR
+395 VHALATCAPIVAGIR
-410 DRALRPEYARRLA
+410 DRSLRPEYARRLA

-428 PVEEVTP
+428 PVDDVLARVSE
-435 AIAEAAGRAESAR
+435 IAAR
-448 ATASGAAGNA
+448 GTAVQQQ
-458 AAAAADAAGAPQA
+458 APQA
-471 PARPASDDP
+471 APVRPDARDP
-480 ALRVERESLKSVI
+480 ELKAQRESLKSVI

-518 CHAAVAAAGGVRS
+518 CHDAVKDAGGVRS
-531 FGAASGGVSGFVS
+531 FGAGSGGVQGFVT
-544 RVRDAAADDTVRS
+544 RVRQAAPDDDVRS
-557 LVTELAVEPLRT
+557 LLTELAVEPLRS
-569 DDPQRPA
+569 DDASRPA

-605 PVEQPERYNALFSE
+605 PVEAPERYNALFSE

-636 PGPGS
+636 PGHGTT

>member
-8 DIARVREASPIDA
+8 DVARIREASPIESVA
-21 VVGDYVQLRS
+21 GDYVQLRS
-31 AGGGELKGLCPFHD
+31 AGGGELKGLCPFHE

-93 AGIEIRYEQGGASTR
+93 AGIEIRYEQGGSSTR
-108 GGNAGQRTRLVAAH
+108 GGQAGQRTRLVAAH
-122 RAAVDF
+122 RAAVAF
-128 YVSRLAE
+128 YAGRLAD

-154 AAAAYSVGYSP
+154 AAAAYGVGYSP
-165 DSWDALTR
+165 DTWDALTK
-173 HLAALGFS
+173 HLAAQGFS
-181 REELLA
+181 REECIA
-187 AGLVSQGQRGVVD
+187 AGLLSQGQRGVVD

-218 GFGARALKEGDQ
+218 GFGARALADGDQ

-277 LAGVPTAV
+277 LAGVATAV

-345 VEATGLDPCELRL
+345 VEPAGMDPCELRL
-358 AKGDGA
+358 AKGDAA

-372 VPLFEFKLRAE
+372 VPLFEFKLKVE
-383 LDRYDLDTAEGR
+383 LAKHDLESAEGR
-395 VRALATCAPIVASIR
+395 VNALATCAPIVAGIR
-410 DRALRPEYARRLA
+410 DRSLRPEYARRLA

-428 PVEEVTP
+428 PVDDVMTRVSD
-435 AIAEAAGRAESAR
+435 IASRGVASQSAAAGRDPAG
-448 ATASGAAGNA
+448 TA
-458 AAAAADAAGAPQA
+458 APQA
-471 PARPASDDP
+471 PARPNADD
-480 ALRVERESLKSVI
+480 AELRAERDSLKSVI

-501 VWDTLDP
+501 VWDTLDA
-508 ELFTHPAYRA
+508 ELFTNAAYRA
-518 CHAAVAAAGGVRS
+518 CFEAVKDAGGVRS
-531 FGAASGGVSGFVS
+531 FGASSGGVQGFVA
-544 RVRDAAADDTVRS
+544 RVRDSAPDDDVRS
-557 LVTELAVEPLRT
+557 LLTELAVEPLRA
-569 DDPQRPA
+569 DDPSRPA

-636 PGPGS
+636 PGPGT

>member
-1 MARIPDE
+1 MARISDE

-31 AGGGELKGLCPFHD
+31 AGGGELKGLCPFHE

-93 AGIEIRYEQGGASTR
+93 AGIELRYEQGGSSTR

-122 RAAVDF
+122 REAVAF
-128 YVSRLAE
+128 YADHLLN

-154 AAAAYSVGYSP
+154 AAAAYGVGYSP
-165 DSWDALTR
+165 DSWDALTK
-173 HLAALGFS
+173 HLAAKGFT
-181 REELLA
+181 REECLA
-187 AGLVSQGQRGVVD
+187 AGLLSQGQRGAMD

-206 MFPIRDNTGDPI
+206 MFPIRDTTGDPI

-293 ADHIQ
+293 GDHIQ
-298 MLRRLLMDQDEFRG
+298 LLRRLLMDQDEFRG

-345 VEATGLDPCELRL
+345 VEPSGMDPCELRL
-358 AKGDGA
+358 AKGDAA

-383 LDRYDLDTAEGR
+383 LARFDLETAEGR

-410 DRALRPEYARRLA
+410 DRALRPEYGRRLA
-423 GWLGL
+423 GWLGM
-428 PVEEVTP
+428 PVEDVLTR
-435 AIAEAAGRAESAR
+435 ISEAA
-448 ATASGAAGNA
+448 
-458 AAAAADAAGAPQA
+458 
-471 PARPASDDP
+471 ARPAAAPAETPEAAPSLGAPRRDDP
-480 ALRVERESLKSVI
+480 DPSLRVQRESLKAVI

-518 CHAAVAAAGGVRS
+518 CHTAVAEAGGVRS
-531 FGAASGGVSGFVS
+531 FGASSGGVSGFVG
-544 RVRDAAADDTVRS
+544 RVRDAAPNDAVRS
-557 LVTELAVEPLRT
+557 LLTELAVEPLATNDDRRAAHVRT
-569 DDPQRPA
+569 N
-576 YVRQQVAR
+576 VAR
-584 LQEMGLTRRITETKS
+584 LQELGVARRMSELKS

-605 PVEQPERYNALFSE
+605 PVEQPEAYNALFGE
-619 LVDMQARQRALR
+619 LADLEARRRALR
-631 EQAID
+631 EQMVEF
-636 PGPGS
+636 GTE

>member
-8 DIARVREASPIDA
+8 DIARVREASPIEA

-31 AGGGELKGLCPFHD
+31 AGGGELKGLCPFHE
-45 EKSPSFHLTP
+45 EKSPSFHVTP

-66 VGGDTIDFVMRIE
+66 VGGDTIDFVMRME
-79 HLSFAEAVERLAQR
+79 HLTFAEVVERLAQR
-93 AGIEIRYEQGGASTR
+93 AGIEIRYEQGGSSTR

-128 YVSRLAE
+128 YAAHLAD

-140 PARAFLAERGFDDA
+140 PAHAFLAERGFDDEA
-154 AAAAYSVGYSP
+154 AKAYGVGYSP
-165 DSWDALTR
+165 DSWDALTK
-173 HLAALGFS
+173 HLAAAGFS

-230 PKYLNTPETPIY
+230 PKYLNTPETAIY

-345 VEATGLDPCELRL
+345 VEPSGMDPCELRL
-358 AKGDGA
+358 AKGDAA

-383 LDRYDLDTAEGR
+383 LARFDLETSEGR
-395 VRALATCAPIVASIR
+395 VNALATCAPIVASIR

-423 GWLGL
+423 GWLGM
-428 PVEEVTP
+428 PVDDVVARVFEIAARTAATP
-435 AIAEAAGRAESAR
+435 PATGVPAEPATTRPRPDDQSLRAER
-448 ATASGAAGNA
+448 E
-458 AAAAADAAGAPQA
+458 
-471 PARPASDDP
+471 
-480 ALRVERESLKSVI
+480 ALKCVI

-501 VWDTLDP
+501 VWDSLDE
-508 ELFTHPAYRA
+508 ELFTDAAYRA
-518 CHAAVAAAGGVRS
+518 CHAAVRAAGGVRS
-531 FGAASGGVSGFVS
+531 FGAASGGVQGFVT
-544 RVRDAAADDTVRS
+544 RVRDAAEDDGVRS
-557 LVTELAVEPLRT
+557 LLTELAVEPLRT
-569 DDPQRPA
+569 DDATRAA

-584 LQEMGLTRRITETKS
+584 LQEMGLIRRITETKS

-605 PVEQPERYNALFSE
+605 PVEAPERYNALFGE

-636 PGPGS
+636 PGHGT

>member
-1 MARIPDE
+1 MARISDE
-8 DIARVREASPIDA
+8 DIARVRELSPIDA

-31 AGGGELKGLCPFHD
+31 AGGGELKGLCPFHE

-55 ARGLYHCFGCG
+55 ARSLYHCFGCG

-79 HLSFAEAVERLAQR
+79 HLSFAESVERLAQR
-93 AGIEIRYEQGGASTR
+93 AGIELRYEQGGSSTR

-122 RAAVDF
+122 KAALDF
-128 YVSRLAE
+128 YVARLAD
-135 DPAAK
+135 DPTAK

-154 AAAAYSVGYSP
+154 AAAAYGVGYSP
-165 DSWDALTR
+165 DSWDALTK
-173 HLAALGFS
+173 HLAAQGFS
-181 REELLA
+181 REEALA
-187 AGLVSQGQRGVVD
+187 AGLVSQGQRGMVD

-218 GFGARALKEGDQ
+218 GFGARALKDGDQ
-230 PKYLNTPETPIY
+230 PKYLNTPETAIY

-277 LAGVPTAV
+277 LAGVATAV

-293 ADHIQ
+293 SDHIQ

-320 DNAGQRAALK
+320 DSAGQRAALK
-330 VFEEDA
+330 AFEEDA

-345 VEATGLDPCELRL
+345 VEPAGMDPCELRL
-358 AKGDGA
+358 AKGDAA
-364 VRDLVARR
+364 VRDLIARR
-372 VPLFEFKLRAE
+372 VPLFEFKLQAE
-383 LDRYDLDTAEGR
+383 LARYDLETAEGR
-395 VRALATCAPIVASIR
+395 VRGLAACAPIVASIR
-410 DRALRPEYARRLA
+410 DRSLRPEYARRLA

-428 PVEEVTP
+428 PVDEVVARVADVAARTP
-435 AIAEAAGRAESAR
+435 APAAQ
-448 ATASGAAGNA
+448 AAP
-458 AAAAADAAGAPQA
+458 DAAA
-471 PARPASDDP
+471 PARPAPDDP
-480 ALRVERESLKSVI
+480 AYRVERESLKAVI

-501 VWDTLDP
+501 VWDTL
-508 ELFTHPAYRA
+508 EEGLFVHPAYRA
-518 CHAAVAAAGGVRS
+518 CHAAVREAGGVRS
-531 FGAASGGVSGFVS
+531 FGAATGGVQGFVT
-544 RVRDAAADDTVRS
+544 RVRDAAPDDAVRS
-557 LVTELAVEPLRT
+557 LLTELAVEPLRI
-569 DDPQRPA
+569 DDAQRAA

-636 PGPGS
+636 PGPGT